1 MEYVTVII
9 LSWYQTDA
17 NGKYNVVVVKDR
29 FVMQTWEM
37 KSFKEEVDS
46 GMISHISQAGKKNE
60 AIVVSLKDTDAV
72 IYNLAFLEQFKREE
86 SSRSG
91 FTLLPNHFEAEKF
104 FEEKCLDFF
113 KAHLLTDCDCW

>member
-1 MEYVTVII
+1 MEYATVII

-46 GMISHISQAGKKNE
+46 GMISHISQAGKKM
-60 AIVVSLKDTDAV
+60 
-72 IYNLAFLEQFKREE
+72 KR
-86 SSRSG
+86 
-91 FTLLPNHFEAEKF
+91 
-104 FEEKCLDFF
+104 
-113 KAHLLTDCDCW
+113 